1 MPSLRRGRFA
11 TIRPIFAAWRAL
23 ARRPKDFAPLPDPAP
38 ARLKVLHIITG
49 LSIGGAETMLVKVL
63 SALPSAE
70 VESSVIALG
79 GRGPMADRIEALG
92 VPLTC
97 LGASRALGGLLSAP
111 GSLLRLSALMRKAKP
126 DVVQTWMYHANLLGG
141 LAARIAGKPPVV
153 WGLRQSDLDPAR
165 TKATTRVIARAGAAL
180 SRRLPKRIL
189 ACADSVRRVHAAM
202 GYDDARMTVI
212 PNGFETDAFRPDPQ
226 ARARIRREIAV
237 ADDAMLVG
245 LPARFDPQKD
255 HATFLAAA
263 ARVHATHPNAVF
275 VLCGEGTTVINPK
288 LEPLLKE
295 SRVPPAAM
303 RLLGE
308 RRDMPAVMAAL
319 DVVVSSSAF
328 GEGFPNV
335 LGEGMAAGAIPVA
348 TDSGDSR
355 AIVDGVG
362 FVVGPRDP
370 AALARAIGTALD
382 LAPAERARRIEAA
395 RERVVREYALAAVAQ
410 RYLALWR
417 EAARESR

>member
-1 MPSLRRGRFA
+1 M
-11 TIRPIFAAWRAL
+11 
-23 ARRPKDFAPLPDPAP
+23 PDPAP
-38 ARLKVLHIITG
+38 SRLKVLHIITG

-63 SALPSAE
+63 SALPRAE

-79 GRGPMADRIEALG
+79 ARGPMADRVEALG
-92 VPLTC
+92 IPLAC
-97 LGASRALGGLLSAP
+97 LGATRALGGLLSAP
-111 GSLLRLSALMRKAKP
+111 GSLLRLAGLMRKAEP
-126 DVVQTWMYHANLLGG
+126 DVVQTWMYHANLFGG
-141 LAARIAGKPPVV
+141 LAARLAGHPPVV

-165 TKATTRVIARAGAAL
+165 TKATTRLIARLGAAL
-180 SRRLPKRIL
+180 SRRLPSRIL
-189 ACADSVRRVHAAM
+189 ACAEAVRRVHAAM
-202 GYDDARMTVI
+202 GYDDRRMTTI
-212 PNGFETDAFRPDPQ
+212 PNGFDTDAFRPDGD
-226 ARARIRREIAV
+226 ARARVRREFAV
-237 ADDAMLVG
+237 ADEAALVG

-263 ARVHATHPNAVF
+263 AQVHATHPDAVF
-275 VLCGEGTTVINPK
+275 VLCGEGTTAANPK
-288 LEPLLKE
+288 LEPLLKA
-295 SRVPPAAM
+295 SRLPPAAM

-362 FVVGPRDP
+362 FVVAPRDA
-370 AALARAIGTALD
+370 AALARAIAAALD
-382 LAPAERARRIEAA
+382 LAPAERARRVAAA
-395 RERVVREYALAAVAQ
+395 RERVTREYALPNIAR
-410 RYLALWR
+410 RYLELWR
-417 EAARESR
+417 DTVREAR